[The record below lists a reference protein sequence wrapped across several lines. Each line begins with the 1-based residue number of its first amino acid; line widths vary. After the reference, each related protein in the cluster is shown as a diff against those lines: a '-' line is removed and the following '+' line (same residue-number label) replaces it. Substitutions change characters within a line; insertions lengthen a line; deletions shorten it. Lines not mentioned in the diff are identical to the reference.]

1 MNGIETV
8 ESLKN
13 SVHSLKKKEKNGFE
27 LNAKKKKKKR
37 FLTVIEKCKDKAKEI
52 FKHSNIKISTK
63 RHWHVGSVI
72 ENK

>member
-13 SVHSLKKKEKNGFE
+13 SVHSLKKKEKTDCE
-27 LNAKKKKKKR
+27 LNAKKNKA
-37 FLTVIEKCKDKAKEI
+37 KAKEI

-63 RHWHVGSVI
+63 RHRHVGSVI

>member
-13 SVHSLKKKEKNGFE
+13 SVHSLKKKEKNGCE
-27 LNAKKKKKKR
+27 LNAKKKKKR

-63 RHWHVGSVI
+63 RHRHVGSVI